1 MNYVEVDSMKSMTGY
16 GKGVAAR
23 DGRELTVELKGVN
36 HRFLDISLRLP
47 RILSCMEDTIRKVLN
62 ARLSRGHI
70 DVYVN
75 YRNTRTDSKTV
86 QVDTQ
91 LATAYVTAA
100 RAIPTSLGLED
111 DLTLAS
117 VLRLPDVTEIVAADE
132 DTDALIALAEEATDA
147 AVSALE
153 TMRLAEGARLQS
165 ALKAGVDNMAAYR
178 EQIMERAPFVVEDY
192 RKKLN
197 ERIEQVLSDTEIDRA
212 RLATEVALFADRA
225 CIDEEIVRLGSHIV
239 QFNAYLTADEPIG
252 RKMDFIIQEMNREC
266 NTIGSK
272 ANDAELTNVV
282 LLCKAEI
289 EKLREQIQNVE

>member
-36 HRFLDISLRLP
+36 HRFLDISLRVP
-47 RILSCMEDTIRKVLN
+47 RILSCTEDTIRKVLN
-62 ARLSRGHI
+62 TRLSRGHI
-70 DVYVN
+70 DVYLN

-91 LATAYVTAA
+91 LVTAYVCAA

-132 DTDALIALAEEATDA
+132 DSEALIALAEEATNA
-147 AVSALE
+147 AIDALE
-153 TMRLAEGARLQS
+153 TMRLAEGMRLKS
-165 ALKAGVDNMAAYR
+165 ALKAGVDNLALYR
-178 EQIMERAPFVVEDY
+178 EQIQKRAPFVVEDY
-192 RKKLN
+192 RKKLH

-239 QFNAYLTADEPIG
+239 QFNAYLEADEPIG